1 MMANS
6 LNLQYKQKQ
15 SLQLSLKLWL
25 PILQA
30 PIQEL
35 DNILKEYSNSNPF
48 LEYQSSFESSYSSTS
63 NSDERRNFIENMN
76 VYKAS
81 LYERLE
87 EQIDSKL
94 FPTPKS
100 QRVAKEIIMDISKEG
115 FFEGNTEQI
124 AIDCCV
130 TESFVE
136 SIRQR
141 FRFLEPKG
149 VGALDTY
156 EAFYFQL
163 LDLAIDDKLF
173 VFTKKLINNLS
184 SVEKYATHHLFQE
197 ATALI
202 KSFNNPPAVEYL
214 EEEPYIIPD
223 FFIEIDDDIHVKM
236 NSNYYP
242 DIVVKDPFS
251 TKSDELKSKL
261 KEARDI
267 TNLLQLRKS
276 TLYNLVLM
284 IVERQIGFFVGHE
297 LKPLTMSDIAKEI
310 GFEES
315 TISRAV
321 ANKYIQCD
329 RGLFSLR
336 SFFTNAVSKDLSSS
350 EVKNFISD
358 LIENEPHEKPL
369 TDQNLVDLVTQ
380 RYKIKMVRR
389 TITKYR
395 KLLDIP
401 SSKDRKRLYILKG
414 VSDS

>member
-1 MMANS
+1 
-6 LNLQYKQKQ
+6 
-15 SLQLSLKLWL
+15 
-25 PILQA
+25 
-30 PIQEL
+30 
-35 DNILKEYSNSNPF
+35 
-48 LEYQSSFESSYSSTS
+48 
-63 NSDERRNFIENMN
+63 
-76 VYKAS
+76 
-81 LYERLE
+81 
-87 EQIDSKL
+87 
-94 FPTPKS
+94 
-100 QRVAKEIIMDISKEG
+100 
-115 FFEGNTEQI
+115 
-124 AIDCCV
+124 
-130 TESFVE
+130 
-136 SIRQR
+136 
-141 FRFLEPKG
+141 
-149 VGALDTY
+149 
-156 EAFYFQL
+156 
-163 LDLAIDDKLF
+163 

-236 NSNYYP
+236 NNNYYP

-297 LKPLTMSDIAKEI
+297 LKPLTMSDIANEV